1 MIIFFPLGAFYP
13 SQIGGPCNTLYWHTR
28 ALNQN
33 GINPIIV
40 TSTVGID
47 NNIVNSDK
55 WLDLDCGRT
64 YYGQGRTLRLKTI
77 LTALVKIN
85 KVDILHLNSLF
96 SPISSLSFI
105 YAILFSQKIKI
116 IWSVRGELNKNALQF
131 SNWKKKPFLFFYKN
145 FNKNVTYHST
155 SDEETKHI
163 KEMFPHSK
171 VVQLPNYIDPAPRL
185 NLIKSNYLL
194 FLGRIHQ
201 IKAIHKLIEALSYSE
216 KFKNSDFQ
224 LYIVG
229 KQEERHNNYKAQ
241 LVEQIR
247 SLGLSHKIVF
257 KGHVEG
263 EEKEMLYA
271 KAYALI
277 LPSETENFG
286 NVVVEALNHG
296 TPVIASRGTPWSIL
310 ETYKAGYHCSNDP
323 ELLSKAIDKLLSLSQ
338 IDYNE
343 MSANS
348 IKLVEDKFDVN
359 SNILKWITVY
369 KQVLNE
375 NSK

>member
-1 MIIFFPLGAFYP
+1 MNILFPLSAFYP

-33 GINPIIV
+33 CINPIIV

-47 NNIVNSDK
+47 NNIVNSDE

-64 YYGQGRTLRLKTI
+64 YYGKGRALRLKTI
-77 LTALVKIN
+77 LTALVKIK

-105 YAILFSQKIKI
+105 YAILFSRKIKI

-131 SNWKKKPFLFFYKN
+131 SYWKKKPFLFFYKN
-145 FNKNVTYHST
+145 FNKDVTYHST

-163 KEMFPHSK
+163 KKMFPHSK
-171 VVQLPNYIDPAPRL
+171 VVQLPNYIDSAARL
-185 NLIKSNYLL
+185 NVIKSNYLL

-229 KQEERHNNYKAQ
+229 KQEERHNDYKDQ
-241 LVEQIR
+241 LVKQIQ
-247 SLGLSHKIVF
+247 SLGHSNKIVF

-263 EEKEMLYA
+263 GAKEELYA

-286 NVVVEALNHG
+286 NVVVEALNQG
-296 TPVIASRGTPWSIL
+296 TPVLASTGTPWQIL
-310 ETYKAGYHCSNDP
+310 EEYNAGLHIPNDP
-323 ELLSKAIDKLLSLSQ
+323 ESLSKGIDSLLSLNNEQYQQMSLNSYKLVDENYKVDSQ
-338 IDYNE
+338 IH
-343 MSANS
+343 
-348 IKLVEDKFDVN
+348 
-359 SNILKWITVY
+359 KWINIY
-369 KQVLNE
+369 KSL
-375 NSK
+375 

>member
-1 MIIFFPLGAFYP
+1 MNILFPHSAFYP

-33 GINPIIV
+33 GIKPIIV

-55 WLDLDCGRT
+55 WIDLDCGLI
-64 YYGQGRTLRLKTI
+64 YYGQGKALRLKTI
-77 LTALVKIN
+77 LTALAKIN
-85 KVDILHLNSLF
+85 RADILHLNSLF
-96 SPISSLSFI
+96 SPISSISFF
-105 YAILFSQKIKI
+105 YTILFHRHTKI

-185 NLIKSNYLL
+185 NVIKSNYLL
-194 FLGRIHQ
+194 FLGRIHE

-286 NVVVEALNHG
+286 NVVVEALNQG
-296 TPVIASRGTPWSIL
+296 TPVLASTGTPWQIL
-310 ETYKAGYHCSNDP
+310 EEYNAGLHISNDP
-323 ELLSKAIDKLLSLSQ
+323 TQLSKGIDSILSLEKNQ
-338 IDYNE
+338 YHQ
-343 MSANS
+343 MRLNS
-348 IKLVEDKFDVN
+348 YKLVDENFKVDTQ
-359 SNILKWITVY
+359 IHKWIDIY
-369 KQVLNE
+369 KTL
-375 NSK
+375 

>member
-1 MIIFFPLGAFYP
+1 MNILFPLSAFYP

-33 GINPIIV
+33 CINPIIV

-64 YYGQGRTLRLKTI
+64 YYGKGRALRLKTI
-77 LTALVKIN
+77 LTALVKIK

-105 YAILFSQKIKI
+105 YAILFSRKIKI

-131 SNWKKKPFLFFYKN
+131 SYWKKKPFLFFYKN
-145 FNKNVTYHST
+145 FNKDVTYHST

-163 KEMFPHSK
+163 KKMFPHSK
-171 VVQLPNYIDPAPRL
+171 VVQLPNYIDPAARL
-185 NLIKSNYLL
+185 NVIKSNYLL

-229 KQEERHNNYKAQ
+229 KQEERHNDYKDQ
-241 LVEQIR
+241 LVKQIQ
-247 SLGLSHKIVF
+247 SLGHSNKIVF

-263 EEKEMLYA
+263 GAKEELYA
-271 KAYALI
+271 NAYALI

-286 NVVVEALNHG
+286 NVVVEALNQG
-296 TPVIASRGTPWSIL
+296 TPVLASTGTPWQIL
-310 ETYKAGYHCSNDP
+310 EEYNAGLHIPNDP
-323 ELLSKAIDKLLSLSQ
+323 ESLSKGIDSLLSLNNEQYQQMSLNSYKLVDENYKVDSQ
-338 IDYNE
+338 IH
-343 MSANS
+343 
-348 IKLVEDKFDVN
+348 
-359 SNILKWITVY
+359 KWINIY
-369 KQVLNE
+369 KSLLNE
-375 NSK
+375 NPE

>member
-1 MIIFFPLGAFYP
+1 MNILFPLSAFYP

-64 YYGQGRTLRLKTI
+64 YYGQGRALRLKTI
-77 LTALVKIN
+77 LTALVKIK

-131 SNWKKKPFLFFYKN
+131 NNWKKKPFLFFYKN

-171 VVQLPNYIDPAPRL
+171 LVQLPNYIDPAPRL

-216 KFKNSDFQ
+216 KFKNSDFD

-229 KQEERHNNYKAQ
+229 KQEERHNDYKTQ
-241 LVEQIR
+241 LVEQIQ

-263 EEKEMLYA
+263 EEKEILYA

-286 NVVVEALNHG
+286 NVVVEALNQG
-296 TPVIASRGTPWSIL
+296 TPVLASTGTPWQIL
-310 ETYKAGYHCSNDP
+310 EEYNAGLHISNDP
-323 ELLSKAIDKLLSLSQ
+323 TQLSKGIDSILSLEKEQYHQMRLNSYKLIDKNFKVETQ
-338 IDYNE
+338 IH
-343 MSANS
+343 
-348 IKLVEDKFDVN
+348 
-359 SNILKWITVY
+359 KWIDIY
-369 KQVLNE
+369 KSLQNE
-375 NSK
+375 NPK